1 MSNET
6 NVQGEVKKSSKF
18 TKKEKNWILYDVANS
33 AYTLLATA
41 LLAFYFD
48 FLSPSQSLTTV
59 WGSVNVIVTVIAVI
73 LCPIMGTY
81 ADFSKKRNIFMIFA
95 LIGIGGCLL
104 LSVFSAMKSLAFAGV
119 LFMIVYVITEVGYT
133 SANVFYDSM
142 LSDVTT
148 DEKMHKVSANGY
160 AWGYIGSCIPFIV
173 CLVLYVLGDMV
184 LVTKDAAGVVIDKPF
199 LGLAYTLCCVI
210 TAAWWLIF
218 TLPLYKSYKQVHFLP
233 RPEKPIKETFTRLGS
248 VFKELV
254 KNKKALFFLIAYFF
268 YIDGVHTIIKMA
280 MSIGKDLQ
288 FENFGVVK
296 LVIALFVTQIVAFPF
311 AILFG
316 KLASKYKSN
325 TLLIVCIAA
334 YMGIGVLAVF
344 LRQEWQFWAMAVGV
358 GMFQGGIQAMSRSY
372 FTKIIPADK
381 TGEFFGIYDI
391 FGKSAA
397 IVGVGLISLLSGF
410 FPLAKGTW
418 INISLIPLPILFA
431 LGLAFFLVS
440 MKIPAQKT
448 EEAGAAETSEET
460 EDVLG

>member
-1 MSNET
+1 MAKT
-6 NVQGEVKKSSKF
+6 ATSSF
-18 TKKEKNWILYDVANS
+18 TKLEKNWILYDVANS

-48 FLSPSQSLTTV
+48 FLSPSESLTSV
-59 WGSVNVIVTVIAVI
+59 WGSVNVIVTIIAVI

-81 ADFSKKRNIFMIFA
+81 ADFSKKSTIFLIFA
-95 LIGIGGCLL
+95 QIGFIGCAI
-104 LSVFSAMKSLAFAGV
+104 LSVFGAFPNWEHAGF
-119 LFMIVYVITEVGYT
+119 LFMLFYVITEVGYT

-142 LSDVTT
+142 LNDVTT
-148 DEKMHKVSANGY
+148 DDKMHKVSANGY

-173 CLVLYVLGDMV
+173 CLVLYILGDMV
-184 LVTKDAAGVVIDKPF
+184 LVTKVDGVVVAKPY
-199 LGLAYTLCCVI
+199 LGLSFSLCCMV
-210 TAAWWLIF
+210 TAIWWIVF
-218 TLPLYKSYKQVHFLP
+218 TLPLIRSYEQKHFLP
-233 RPEKPIKETFTRLGS
+233 KPKNPVKETFTRLGS
-248 VFKELV
+248 VFKELA
-254 KNKKALFFLIAYFF
+254 KNKKALFFLFAYFF

-316 KLASKYKSN
+316 KLASKFKS
-325 TLLIVCIAA
+325 TKLLIVCICS
-334 YMGIGVLAVF
+334 YMAIGVLAVF

-372 FTKIIPADK
+372 FTKIIPK
-381 TGEFFGIYDI
+381 EKSGEFFGIYDI
-391 FGKSAA
+391 FGKGAA
-397 IVGVGLISLLSGF
+397 ILGVGLISILSAI

-431 LGLAFFLVS
+431 VGLVLFIIS
-440 MKIPAQKT
+440 MKTPSADGVEIEVDKK
-448 EEAGAAETSEET
+448 
-460 EDVLG
+460 

>member
-1 MSNET
+1 MQDTKANKPLKE
-6 NVQGEVKKSSKF
+6 GAF

-48 FLSPSQSLTTV
+48 FLSPSESLTTV

-81 ADFSKKRNIFMIFA
+81 ADFSQKRKIFMTFA
-95 LIGIGGCLL
+95 GVGISGCLV
-104 LSVFSAMKSLAFAGV
+104 LSIFSAFKGFAIAGV
-119 LFMIVYVITEVGYT
+119 LFMVIYIITEVGYT

-148 DEKMHKVSANGY
+148 DEKMHNVSAQGY
-160 AWGYIGSCIPFIV
+160 AWGYIGSCIPFII

-184 LVTKDAAGVVIDKPF
+184 LVTKDAAGVVVDKPY
-199 LGLAYTLCCVI
+199 LALAYTLCCII
-210 TAAWWLIF
+210 TAVWWFIF
-218 TLPLYKSYKQVHFLP
+218 TLPLYKSYEQVNFME
-233 RPEKPIKETFTRLGS
+233 RPEHPIKETFTRLGS
-248 VFKELV
+248 IFKELT
-254 KNKKALFFLIAYFF
+254 KNKKALFFLLAYFF

-280 MSIGKDLQ
+280 MSIGKDLN
-288 FENFGVVK
+288 FPDFGVVK
-296 LVIALFVTQIVAFPF
+296 LVIALFVTQIVAFPC

-316 KLASKYKSN
+316 KLASKFKSN
-325 TLLIVCIAA
+325 ILLIVCIIS
-334 YMGIGVLAVF
+334 YMVIGLLAVF

-372 FTKIIPADK
+372 FTKIIPAEK
-381 TGEFFGIYDI
+381 SGEFFGIYDI

-397 IVGVGLISLLSGF
+397 IVGVGLISLLSSF
-410 FPLAKGTW
+410 FPLAEGTW

-431 LGLAFFLVS
+431 LGLVFFFIS
-440 MKIPAQKT
+440 MKIPADKDSKLAK
-448 EEAGAAETSEET
+448 EEESFNN
-460 EDVLG
+460 